1 MHRLS
6 WQPPHAMLALLVSIS
21 FQAVNVYAQQP
32 DPSDLLQESLPPKY
46 VTLGECLEV
55 ALTFQPRILAEL
67 NSQLSTEIQANYLN
81 KLRLVSHFSKPLNAR
96 IGQSEIGINRARAAI
111 DQQIEDTYYMVR
123 RAYFT
128 YIFAKRLESFASPM
142 ENLVARTEKALA
154 IKKLI
159 EKPTGKWTSD
169 HEKQLLILRAEHT
182 LIKEKLNNAKAGIRE
197 SIALLM
203 EEMGGGIKLGYQP
216 IPNTTK
222 FPTLSPNLSLEKLL
236 DMVEKYSGDLHQV
249 RAGRAAME
257 LEVCAQNQFTFFRKS
272 VSTFASFVDTKT
284 IPLPAA
290 ERSESI
296 VRPTVPGIETP
307 HNLAGP
313 RYVRIARASAL
324 AERARHVEDSVRN
337 LLRLQMRRTYEE
349 YVDIQENISILE
361 DNALDSRNYLNGLS
375 DKIFTDKDVPLITSS
390 AQLVQSWERAQ
401 FLRCILLADM
411 VRQTCG
417 NFELDFNPPL
427 DAPIK

>member
-6 WQPPHAMLALLVSIS
+6 WQPPLAMLALLVSIS

-216 IPNTTK
+216 IPTTTK
-222 FPTLSPNLSLEKLL
+222 FPTLSPNFLIWWKNIQAICTRYGQGGRLWNWRYVPKTNSPFSANRLVPSPHSLTQKQSH
-236 DMVEKYSGDLHQV
+236 Y
-249 RAGRAAME
+249 
-257 LEVCAQNQFTFFRKS
+257 
-272 VSTFASFVDTKT
+272 
-284 IPLPAA
+284 PLPK
-290 ERSESI
+290 E
-296 VRPTVPGIETP
+296 V
-307 HNLAGP
+307 NLSCALLSRVLRRRTTLQAQGM
-313 RYVRIARASAL
+313 SAL
-324 AERARHVEDSVRN
+324 PAPVLWPRGRGM
-337 LLRLQMRRTYEE
+337 LRIR
-349 YVDIQENISILE
+349 LE
-361 DNALDSRNYLNGLS
+361 IYFACR
-375 DKIFTDKDVPLITSS
+375 
-390 AQLVQSWERAQ
+390 
-401 FLRCILLADM
+401 
-411 VRQTCG
+411 
-417 NFELDFNPPL
+417 
-427 DAPIK
+427 

>member
-6 WQPPHAMLALLVSIS
+6 WQPPLAMLALLVSIS

-203 EEMGGGIKLGYQP
+203 DINQSPTQQNSLHFRPIYPWKNFLIWWKNIQAICTRYGQGGRLWNWRYVPKT
-216 IPNTTK
+216 N
-222 FPTLSPNLSLEKLL
+222 SPFSANRLVPSPHSLTQKQSHYPLPKEVNLSCALL
-236 DMVEKYSGDLHQV
+236 SRVLRRRTTLQ
-249 RAGRAAME
+249 
-257 LEVCAQNQFTFFRKS
+257 AQGMS
-272 VSTFASFVDTKT
+272 A
-284 IPLPAA
+284 LPAP
-290 ERSESI
+290 
-296 VRPTVPGIETP
+296 V
-307 HNLAGP
+307 LWP
-313 RYVRIARASAL
+313 RGRGMLRI
-324 AERARHVEDSVRN
+324 
-337 LLRLQMRRTYEE
+337 RLEIYFACR
-349 YVDIQENISILE
+349 
-361 DNALDSRNYLNGLS
+361 
-375 DKIFTDKDVPLITSS
+375 
-390 AQLVQSWERAQ
+390 
-401 FLRCILLADM
+401 
-411 VRQTCG
+411 
-417 NFELDFNPPL
+417 
-427 DAPIK
+427 

>member
-1 MHRLS
+1 
-6 WQPPHAMLALLVSIS
+6 
-21 FQAVNVYAQQP
+21 
-32 DPSDLLQESLPPKY
+32 
-46 VTLGECLEV
+46 
-55 ALTFQPRILAEL
+55 
-67 NSQLSTEIQANYLN
+67 
-81 KLRLVSHFSKPLNAR
+81 
-96 IGQSEIGINRARAAI
+96 
-111 DQQIEDTYYMVR
+111 
-123 RAYFT
+123 
-128 YIFAKRLESFASPM
+128 
-142 ENLVARTEKALA
+142 
-154 IKKLI
+154 
-159 EKPTGKWTSD
+159 
-169 HEKQLLILRAEHT
+169 
-182 LIKEKLNNAKAGIRE
+182 
-197 SIALLM
+197 
-203 EEMGGGIKLGYQP
+203 
-216 IPNTTK
+216 
-222 FPTLSPNLSLEKLL
+222 
-236 DMVEKYSGDLHQV
+236 
-249 RAGRAAME
+249 ME